1 MAGSLQ
7 RLQLETRGAV
17 EALGDAGTAP
27 WKVFVRL
34 DESTLFLTD
43 ALAALGRQV
52 VTPLHLHLSSSPLRF
67 PLLVYSPL
75 CSPFLFPLLLCS
87 PLCPL
92 LSQLPSP
99 LSALLSSLSSPS
111 PLLSSLIQTAAAA
124 APLLLRPLDVV
135 YTRGGAAQSGPNLD
149 ASFGFLAKQVRH
161 SAPHAPLQVMMPHFS
176 LLGRDTTWF
185 TPSPLG
191 FLAKQLFLH
200 PTCCA
205 RKRGKP
211 VGGAATGP
219 KHLFDAATLTLL
231 STAENE
237 GAGAIAIIRPLLP
250 RATAGLTPDVDA
262 ATMRRRYVLYG
273 RVLARALLTG
283 APVPQAHLH
292 EFAYIFLL
300 GREEEALGDAQT
312 ALRLLRS
319 WDDAA
324 ASRLGSTEFATTEFA
339 TTDTTDTTDT
349 IAAAEAAQLECRAL
363 LLESR
368 RPQLE
373 ALREG
378 FRAYAAL
385 PVPAGARAAA
395 AMLAGWEPRE
405 LQRQI
410 QG

>member
-1 MAGSLQ
+1 MRRIQ
-7 RLQLETRGAV
+7 RMIVA
-17 EALGDAGTAP
+17 
-27 WKVFVRL
+27 
-34 DESTLFLTD
+34 
-43 ALAALGRQV
+43 
-52 VTPLHLHLSSSPLRF
+52 
-67 PLLVYSPL
+67 
-75 CSPFLFPLLLCS
+75 
-87 PLCPL
+87 
-92 LSQLPSP
+92 
-99 LSALLSSLSSPS
+99 
-111 PLLSSLIQTAAAA
+111 I
-124 APLLLRPLDVV
+124 
-135 YTRGGAAQSGPNLD
+135 
-149 ASFGFLAKQVRH
+149 
-161 SAPHAPLQVMMPHFS
+161 
-176 LLGRDTTWF
+176 
-185 TPSPLG
+185 
-191 FLAKQLFLH
+191 
-200 PTCCA
+200 
-205 RKRGKP
+205 
-211 VGGAATGP
+211 
-219 KHLFDAATLTLL
+219 